1 MDRAG
6 KEVNRFGIERP
17 SGLANIEVLPG
28 GNYLIPLAGSG
39 RVAEMDRKGKVVR
52 DVSIVSP
59 TCVAVLPSGNLL
71 VGSHI
76 LNNVREIDRTGKVL
90 WEHKAE
96 GQVFRVR
103 VR

>member
-1 MDRAG
+1 M
-6 KEVNRFGIERP
+6 
-17 SGLANIEVLPG
+17 LPG
-28 GNYLIPLAGSG
+28 GKYLIPLAGSH
-39 RVAEMDRKGKVVR
+39 RIIEVDRKGKVLR
-52 DVSIVSP
+52 EVSIPSP
-59 TCVAVLPSGNLL
+59 TCVAMLPGGNLL
-71 VGSHI
+71 VGSHV